1 VIKEQILLELPM
13 QRVCREDCKGI
24 CPFCGANRNE
34 VGCECHIKP
43 ADDRWRALEK
53 L

>member
-1 VIKEQILLELPM
+1 LPM

-34 VGCECHIKP
+34 VACECHIKP